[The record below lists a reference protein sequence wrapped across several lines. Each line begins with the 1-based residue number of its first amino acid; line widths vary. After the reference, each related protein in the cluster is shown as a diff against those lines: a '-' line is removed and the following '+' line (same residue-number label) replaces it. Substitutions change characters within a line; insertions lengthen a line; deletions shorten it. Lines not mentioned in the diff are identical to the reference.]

1 MTDNIDLP
9 NVPEA
14 ATVPGRRWRVSAV
27 WIVPLVAA
35 IVAAGIAVERILM
48 EGPTITIVFNRT
60 EGVEAGKTFVKYKE
74 VNIGQATKVELSKDF
89 RKVVVTAKI
98 DRSAKGL
105 LVDDTRFWIE
115 QPRATLSGITGIGT
129 LLSGNYIGI
138 EPGKAKEER
147 RTFTGLDVPPSVT
160 FDEPGRRFVLQAAT
174 LGSIGNGSPLYYR
187 KLNVGQVIGYD
198 LEKDGGSVRIEVF
211 VRAPYDV
218 HVTDRTRFWLAGGID
233 MTVGADGLSVRT
245 QSVLSM
251 LIGGIAFETPSPEEN
266 SAPAAENAVFAL
278 FGSRMEALANPET
291 ITTPFVLYF
300 NESLRGLAVGAPV
313 TYMGLAIGEVTN
325 VGFEYIREK
334 NNVRPRVDIVIY
346 PRRFLEHVKKS
357 PVTDAGTRTGLER
370 RNFIEKAVE
379 QGFRAQLRSANLV
392 TGQRYVSLDLFPDA
406 PRATIDWTKS
416 PVEMPVVPSG
426 LQDFETKIRDIL
438 ARIERM
444 PLDDLARDLKKLVE
458 TMEVVLKRID
468 GETLTEVRTTLEDLK
483 RLLVHIDATLTG
495 KDAPAQL
502 QLREA
507 LQEITRAARGVSGL
521 AEYLERNPEALI
533 RGKAQEKP

>member
-1 MTDNIDLP
+1 MTENTDLP

-14 ATVPGRRWRVSAV
+14 ATAPGRRWRVSVV

-35 IVAAGIAVERILM
+35 IVAAGIAVQRILM
-48 EGPTITIVFNRT
+48 EGPTITVVFNRT
-60 EGVEAGKTFVKYKE
+60 EGIEEGKTFVKYKE
-74 VNIGQATKVELSKDF
+74 VNIGQVTKVELSKDF
-89 RKVVVTAKI
+89 RKVVVTARI

-129 LLSGNYIGI
+129 LLSGNYIGL

-147 RTFTGLDVPPSVT
+147 HAFTGLDVPPSVT
-160 FDEPGRRFVLQAAT
+160 FDEPGRRFVLRAAT

-187 KLNVGQVIGYD
+187 RLNVGQVIGYD

-211 VRAPYDV
+211 VRAPYDR

-251 LIGGIAFETPSPEEN
+251 LIGGIAFETPSPEGN
-266 SAPAAENAVFAL
+266 SAPAAENAVFKL
-278 FGSRMEALANPET
+278 FASSAEALANPET

-325 VGFEYIREK
+325 VGFEFSREK

-357 PVTDAGTRTGLER
+357 PVTDARTRTRLER
-370 RNFIEKAVE
+370 RNFIENAVE
-379 QGFRAQLRSANLV
+379 QGFRAQLRSANLM

>member
-35 IVAAGIAVERILM
+35 IVAAGIAVQRILM

-129 LLSGNYIGI
+129 LLSGNYIGL
-138 EPGKAKEER
+138 EPGKSKEER
-147 RTFTGLDVPPSVT
+147 RTFTGLDMPPSVT

-251 LIGGIAFETPSPEEN
+251 LIGGIAFETPPPEGN
-266 SAPAAENAVFAL
+266 GAPAAENAVFAL
-278 FGSRMEALANPET
+278 FGSRMEALASPET

-300 NESLRGLAVGAPV
+300 SESLRGLAVGAPV

-325 VGFEYIREK
+325 VGFEFSREK

-357 PVTDAGTRTGLER
+357 PVTDAGTRTGPER
-370 RNFIEKAVE
+370 RNFIENAVE

-392 TGQRYVSLDLFPDA
+392 TGQRYVSLDLFPGA

-416 PVEMPVVPSG
+416 PVEMPVVPSDI
-426 LQDFETKIRDIL
+426 QDLETKIRDIL
-438 ARIERM
+438 AKIERM
-444 PLDDLARDLKKLVE
+444 PLDDLGRDLKKLAG
-458 TMEVVLKRID
+458 TMDRVLKRID
-468 GETLTEVRTTLEDLK
+468 GETLTEIGTTLEDLR
-483 RLLVHIDATLTG
+483 RLLVHIDDALAG
-495 KDAPAQL
+495 KDAPAQF

-507 LQEITRAARGVSGL
+507 LQEIIRAARGVSGL
-521 AEYLERNPEALI
+521 TEYLERNPEALI